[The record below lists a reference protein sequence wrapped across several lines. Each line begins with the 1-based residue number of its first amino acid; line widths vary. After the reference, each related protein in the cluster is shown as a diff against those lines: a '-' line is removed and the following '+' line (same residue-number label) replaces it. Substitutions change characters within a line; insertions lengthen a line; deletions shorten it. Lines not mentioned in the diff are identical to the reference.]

1 MKKKHCS
8 KPVTVAGTKRLGVKA
23 GVIAMHL
30 LRLIFQGVYAFTDA
44 FEQAVAHF
52 SHNAFGAA
60 LCGLMP
66 AVTEVNGCTGDQF
79 VGLVG
84 DVAVLSGHSQS
95 DSSYLLEL
103 AGVCTGCGGA
113 QQFFDFVAVRKDGL
127 Q

>member
-1 MKKKHCS
+1 MD
-8 KPVTVAGTKRLGVKA
+8 
-23 GVIAMHL
+23 L

-84 DVAVLSGHSQS
+84 DVAVSATHSQGEGA
-95 DSSYLLEL
+95 YLPEFLGIC
-103 AGVCTGCGGA
+103 AGCSGT
-113 QQFFDFVAVRKDGL
+113 QQFLDFVAG
-127 Q
+127 